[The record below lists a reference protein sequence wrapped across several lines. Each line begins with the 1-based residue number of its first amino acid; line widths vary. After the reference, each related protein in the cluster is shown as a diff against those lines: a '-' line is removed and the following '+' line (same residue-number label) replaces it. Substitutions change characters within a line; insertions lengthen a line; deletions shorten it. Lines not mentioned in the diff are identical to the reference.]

1 LSAPLGRWNL
11 ANFRLKTSVDHRPTE
26 VNLKLTKKLAF
37 VGFGLT
43 SAGLWLTEVSV
54 FPVVNAKI
62 VKVKVDMVVAV
73 EKYAILTSS

>member
-1 LSAPLGRWNL
+1 M
-11 ANFRLKTSVDHRPTE
+11 
-26 VNLKLTKKLAF
+26 
-37 VGFGLT
+37 
-43 SAGLWLTEVSV
+43 TEVSV

>member
-1 LSAPLGRWNL
+1 M
-11 ANFRLKTSVDHRPTE
+11 TTE
-26 VNLKLTKKLAF
+26 VNPKLTKKLTF

-43 SAGLWLTEVSV
+43 SVGLWLTEVLV

-62 VKVKVDMVVAV
+62 VEVKVDVVIAV